1 SPDTPSW
8 DPLRG
13 TISPGA
19 FTNIDAVIHL
29 AGENIGDGRWT
40 ATKKERIRQ
49 SRVQGTRVLC
59 EHLARL
65 DHKPSVLLAASG
77 VGIYGDHGDEWV
89 DEGSAPG
96 EGFLATAA
104 QEWEAATRPALQ
116 AGIRVVHMRLGV
128 VLSRTD
134 GALQKMLLPFQ
145 LGVGGKLGSG
155 RQYMSWISLPDVV
168 EAIPYLLT
176 HDSIT
181 SPVNLVSPHP
191 VRNAQFSKTLG
202 HVLHRPALFSVPA
215 VGLRVLFGEMADEVL
230 LTSTRAKPQTLLDAG
245 YAFLHPNLEDAL
257 QAVLWGSA

>member
-1 SPDTPSW
+1 MNILITGSSGFLGSALLQALPRRGHTITRLLRTSSSPDTPSW

-40 ATKKERIRQ
+40 AAKKERIRQ

-77 VGIYGDHGDEWV
+77 AGIYGDRGDEWV

-104 QEWEAATRPALQ
+104 QEWEKATHPANQ
-116 AGIRVVHMRLGV
+116 AGIRVVNLRLGV
-128 VLSRTD
+128 VLSRTG
-134 GALQKMLLPFQ
+134 GALQK
-145 LGVGGKLGSG
+145 
-155 RQYMSWISLPDVV
+155 
-168 EAIPYLLT
+168 
-176 HDSIT
+176 
-181 SPVNLVSPHP
+181 
-191 VRNAQFSKTLG
+191 
-202 HVLHRPALFSVPA
+202 
-215 VGLRVLFGEMADEVL
+215 
-230 LTSTRAKPQTLLDAG
+230 
-245 YAFLHPNLEDAL
+245 
-257 QAVLWGSA
+257 